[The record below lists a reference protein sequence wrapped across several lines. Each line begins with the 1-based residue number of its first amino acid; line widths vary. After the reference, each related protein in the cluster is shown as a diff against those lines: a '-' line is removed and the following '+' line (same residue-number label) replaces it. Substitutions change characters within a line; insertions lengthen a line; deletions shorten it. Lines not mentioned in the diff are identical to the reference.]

1 MKKNKVGTTQKT
13 YTCSFPITFGAVAP
27 TQVGTHNQPL
37 TTVILLVPP
46 HLCAWLAFIP
56 KSFWILCAYVLSC
69 SVMSDS
75 LPPPCT
81 VALQTP
87 LSMEF
92 SRQEYWSRL
101 PFPTPGNL
109 PNPGIKPLSLAS
121 PALAGRFFTTSATW
135 EAQDALYHILNSVFE
150 SIYKLCLL
158 YKWAEYTDY
167 SCVCHKSKAKPTN
180 PQSYILF

>member
-69 SVMSDS
+69 SVLSDS

-101 PFPTPGNL
+101 PFPL
-109 PNPGIKPLSLAS
+109 LRDFPNPGMEPTSLAS
-121 PALAGRFFTTSATW
+121 PALADRFSTTAPPGMPLLDSDLFANFFFFFF
-135 EAQDALYHILNSVFE
+135 ANFLKKKVFP
-150 SIYKLCLL
+150 
-158 YKWAEYTDY
+158 Y
-167 SCVCHKSKAKPTN
+167 S
-180 PQSYILF
+180 YM